1 MFTNMGAARLIA
13 FLLIA
18 VGAVAAPFTSGVL
31 GFAIA
36 VVIFIAAMTLYFMPN
51 DVAEMADQR
60 LPEPMARQPLA
71 GSQPELITDNRE
83 FLRHFGAAAA
93 KTAGTLLVI
102 EVDRLGGVPGT
113 PAEATGES
121 RSLILQ
127 AIRQNVRHD
136 DLIGLTA
143 DGAFSVF
150 LRGAPQWRSEEI
162 ASRICSAVTD
172 TIFFGDREGLEEIAV
187 AVGGVVVTN
196 PMGED
201 LMARAHE
208 SLALARA
215 QAPNSYV
222 VAAA

>member
-1 MFTNMGAARLIA
+1 MFTHIGAARLVA

-18 VGAVAAPFTSGVL
+18 VGAVAAPFASGIL
-31 GFAIA
+31 DFAIA
-36 VVIFIAAMTLYFMPN
+36 VMVFIAAMMLYFMPN
-51 DVAEMADQR
+51 EAAEAVDQR
-60 LPEPMARQPLA
+60 LPEAMVRQPLA

-83 FLRHFGAAAA
+83 FMRHFGAAAA
-93 KTAGTLLVI
+93 KTSGTLLVI
-102 EVDRLGGVPGT
+102 EVDRLGVVPGM
-113 PAEATGES
+113 PAEANGES

-187 AVGGVVVTN
+187 AVGGIVVTN

-208 SLALARA
+208 SLEQARA